1 MNEYDNFGTGDTD
14 SNLSLRLDRKMSTV
28 IFALGLTHVHLN
40 QHTCI
45 FIQVSVHSAI
55 LINSDAYKINM
66 TQVLQVH
73 CIAR

>member
-1 MNEYDNFGTGDTD
+1 MNEYDNFGTGDAD
-14 SNLSLRLDRKMSTV
+14 SNLSLRLDRQMSTCSDLCTW
-28 IFALGLTHVHLN
+28 AHSGSP
-40 QHTCI
+40 QSAYI

-55 LINSDAYKINM
+55 LINFDAYKINM